1 MGVSQL
7 NNASGNLGTVFYAQV
22 TADQTG
28 VTTEVD
34 VTGLTTSGA
43 WTAETGRRYKVTAQ
57 FEITQSVAGDAW
69 VVEIKD
75 ASGPTTL
82 KRITGSNGSTF
93 SESKTGE
100 YVSNASIS
108 GAKTW
113 KLTVRR
119 AVGSGTITFG
129 ASSTYPA
136 FLMIEDIGPL

>member
-43 WTAETGRRYKVTAQ
+43 WTAETGRRYRVTAQ
-57 FEITQSVAGDAW
+57 FEIAQSVASDVW
-69 VVEIKD
+69 VVDIKD
-75 ASGPTTL
+75 SSTTL
-82 KRITGSNGSTF
+82 KRITGNNGSTS

-100 YVSNASIS
+100 YVSTASIS

-119 AVGSGTITFG
+119 AVGSGTITLG
-129 ASSTYPA
+129 RVLPIRRS
-136 FLMIEDIGPL
+136 